1 MRQIIRQLLYFL
13 IPIFL
18 FVIFWWIISVIFH
31 NAQLLPDPIIV
42 WKTFVVSLKGNLI
55 GDTISSIQRVLFGFL
70 IASVFGVL
78 LGLVCGVNKWASR
91 LITPIL
97 ELLRPIP
104 PIAWIPLAI
113 LWFGIGNSPA
123 YFLVFLG
130 AFFPIFSSTYLG
142 VSSVEET
149 YKRAAYSLGA
159 TKKEIITDVIFP
171 ASMPQIFTGLKIG
184 LGVGWMVVIAA
195 ELVGVQSGL
204 GYMIQL
210 NRFLLNSPEIIT
222 GMATIG
228 LVGFLLNLLITK
240 MEKLAIPWSQ
250 KT

>member
-1 MRQIIRQLLYFL
+1 
-13 IPIFL
+13 
-18 FVIFWWIISVIFH
+18 
-31 NAQLLPDPIIV
+31 
-42 WKTFVVSLKGNLI
+42 
-55 GDTISSIQRVLFGFL
+55 
-70 IASVFGVL
+70 
-78 LGLVCGVNKWASR
+78 KWVSR
-91 LITPIL
+91 LISPIL

-113 LWFGIGNSPA
+113 LWFGIGNNPA

-130 AFFPIFSSTYLG
+130 AFFPIFSNTYLG

-159 TKKEIITDVIFP
+159 TKKEIITDIILP

-195 ELVGVQSGL
+195 ELVGAQSGL

-222 GMATIG
+222 GMITIG
-228 LVGFLLNLLITK
+228 VIGFLLNLLITK
-240 MEKLAIPWSQ
+240 IEKMTTPWNQ
-250 KT
+250 KI